1 MAWTVGR
8 MSTPVTPVFQPGT
21 TTHSHRFGR
30 GVDRAFWVALEQSAT
45 APEPGRRDSSG
56 DEPVTSIAYV
66 AIGLMRVW
74 QGQIEEA
81 EAWLDLAESALQSE
95 VQPAA
100 GMLLP
105 DGMLL
110 PFLLHYAAGLLQ
122 RQRRSRTTH
131 ATLISQIVNLLD
143 VKARP
148 ASPPSRPQHPDD
160 PLTDSEIR
168 VLRYLPTRLTA
179 QEIAR
184 QLSLSVHTVT
194 THTRHIYAKLGVH
207 RRHEAV
213 ERARARGLLAPI
225 SGLTSV
231 RTM

>member
-1 MAWTVGR
+1 MRAGRLAWTVGR
-8 MSTPVTPVFQPGT
+8 MSTPVTPI
-21 TTHSHRFGR
+21 RE
-30 GVDRAFWVALEQSAT
+30 L
-45 APEPGRRDSSG
+45 GRRAGWS

-66 AIGLMRVW
+66 AIGITRVW

-81 EAWLDLAESALQSE
+81 EAWLDLAERALQSE
-95 VQPAA
+95 VQPVA

-122 RQRRSRTTH
+122 RQ
-131 ATLISQIVNLLD
+131 
-143 VKARP
+143 
-148 ASPPSRPQHPDD
+148 SRPQHPDD
-160 PLTDSEIR
+160 LLTDSETR

-225 SGLTSV
+225 PGLISV
-231 RTM
+231 HGT

>member
-1 MAWTVGR
+1 MRAGRLAGTVGR
-8 MSTPVTPVFQPGT
+8 MSAPVTPV
-21 TTHSHRFGR
+21 SE
-30 GVDRAFWVALEQSAT
+30 L
-45 APEPGRRDSSG
+45 GRRDGWS
-56 DEPVTSIAYV
+56 DEPVTGIAYV
-66 AIGLMRVW
+66 AIGITRVW
-74 QGQIEEA
+74 QGRIEDA
-81 EAWLDLAESALQSE
+81 EAWLDLAERALQSE
-95 VQPAA
+95 VQPPA

-122 RQRRSRTTH
+122 RQRRPIRT
-131 ATLISQIVNLLD
+131 
-143 VKARP
+143 
-148 ASPPSRPQHPDD
+148 QHPDD
-160 PLTDSEIR
+160 LLTDSETR

-225 SGLTSV
+225 PGLTSV
-231 RTM
+231 HTM

>member
-1 MAWTVGR
+1 MRAGRLAWTVGR
-8 MSTPVTPVFQPGT
+8 MSIPVTPI
-21 TTHSHRFGR
+21 R
-30 GVDRAFWVALEQSAT
+30 DL
-45 APEPGRRDSSG
+45 GRREGWS

-66 AIGLMRVW
+66 ALGITRVW
-74 QGQIEEA
+74 QGRIEEA
-81 EAWLDLAESALQSE
+81 EAWLDLAERALRLE
-95 VQPAA
+95 VQPVA
-100 GMLLP
+100 GTLLP
-105 DGMLL
+105 DGLLL

-122 RQRRSRTTH
+122 RQRR
-131 ATLISQIVNLLD
+131 
-143 VKARP
+143 
-148 ASPPSRPQHPDD
+148 PSRQRRPGPPHHPDD
-160 PLTDSEIR
+160 LLTDSETR

-225 SGLTSV
+225 PGLTSV
-231 RTM
+231 HST